1 MLSILVVF
9 VKILLEDAVAI
20 VVAKETVLT
29 HLAVVVTTIT
39 TFLITD
45 LTQTILTTGFYTGT
59 KKLPFKQTLKGF
71 FSNLKKCWYWFC
83 VLSML

>member
-29 HLAVVVTTIT
+29 HLAVVVATIT

-45 LTQTILTTGFYTGT
+45 LTQTILTTGFHTGT
-59 KKLPFKQTLKGF
+59 KKFAF
-71 FSNLKKCWYWFC
+71 
-83 VLSML
+83 

>member
-9 VKILLEDAVAI
+9 VKILLEDVVAI

-29 HLAVVVTTIT
+29 HLAVVVATIT

-59 KKLPFKQTLKGF
+59 KKFAF
-71 FSNLKKCWYWFC
+71 
-83 VLSML
+83 

>member
-1 MLSILVVF
+1 MLSTLVVF
-9 VKILLEDAVAI
+9 VKILLEHAVAI

-29 HLAVVVTTIT
+29 HLAVVVATIT

-59 KKLPFKQTLKGF
+59 KKFAF
-71 FSNLKKCWYWFC
+71 
-83 VLSML
+83 

>member
-29 HLAVVVTTIT
+29 HLAVVVATIT

-45 LTQTILTTGFYTGT
+45 LTQTVLTTDFYSGT
-59 KKLPFKQTLKGF
+59 KKFAF
-71 FSNLKKCWYWFC
+71 
-83 VLSML
+83 

>member
-29 HLAVVVTTIT
+29 HLAVVVATIT

-59 KKLPFKQTLKGF
+59 KKFAF
-71 FSNLKKCWYWFC
+71 
-83 VLSML
+83 

>member
-29 HLAVVVTTIT
+29 HLAVVAATIT

-45 LTQTILTTGFYTGT
+45 LTQTFLTTGFYTGT
-59 KKLPFKQTLKGF
+59 KKFAF
-71 FSNLKKCWYWFC
+71 
-83 VLSML
+83 